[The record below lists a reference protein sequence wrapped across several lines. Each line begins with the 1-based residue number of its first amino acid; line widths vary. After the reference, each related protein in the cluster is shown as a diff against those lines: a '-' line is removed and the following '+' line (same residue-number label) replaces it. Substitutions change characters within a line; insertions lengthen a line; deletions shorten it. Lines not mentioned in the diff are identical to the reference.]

1 MVVGAGANLKARS
14 LCVASVSDPGPF
26 DQILIGLLHES

>member
-14 LCVASVSDPGPF
+14 LCVTSVSEQAPL
-26 DQILIGLLHES
+26 DQILIGLFS